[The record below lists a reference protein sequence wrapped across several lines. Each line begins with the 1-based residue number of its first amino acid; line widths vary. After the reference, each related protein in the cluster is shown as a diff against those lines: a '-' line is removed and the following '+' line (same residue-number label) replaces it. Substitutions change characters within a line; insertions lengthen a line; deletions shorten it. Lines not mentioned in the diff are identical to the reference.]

1 MDSEEQHLLEDI
13 HLECS
18 EVVEVDDVL
27 SPHCHTSYIHSLEEV
42 QAGVQQLHTHHLVV
56 LQKCPSF
63 AEAGPAVE
71 QFFQLQNTHMAWHQH
86 GWTQVEE
93 FLDMAFALACCL
105 AASLEVMGLL
115 VDLVCR
121 KSKLLLMGA
130 SSGVALRAVA
140 MAEVIAGAIAAD
152 TEGMVG
158 LVPLDLLETVLAV
171 VPP

>member
-1 MDSEEQHLLEDI
+1 
-13 HLECS
+13 
-18 EVVEVDDVL
+18 
-27 SPHCHTSYIHSLEEV
+27 
-42 QAGVQQLHTHHLVV
+42 
-56 LQKCPSF
+56 
-63 AEAGPAVE
+63 
-71 QFFQLQNTHMAWHQH
+71 
-86 GWTQVEE
+86 
-93 FLDMAFALACCL
+93 
-105 AASLEVMGLL
+105 MGLL

-121 KSKLLLMGA
+121 KSKPLSMGA